1 MHAPSC
7 ETPGTRHD
15 QALHAVAALGVADA
29 LAGGPQSAPDLAQAA
44 GVHEPPLRRVR
55 SRTGR
60 FMPRWAVRA
69 MADGSRP
76 STAGLGGYA
85 A

>member
-1 MHAPSC
+1 MFQLLAGFRVPQAPY
-7 ETPGTRHD
+7 
-15 QALHAVAALGVADA
+15 AVAALGVADA
-29 LAGGPQSAPDLAQAA
+29 LAGGPRPAPDLAQAA

-55 SRTGR
+55 GRTGR

-76 STAGLGGYA
+76 SRAGLGGYA